1 MNKRITMI
9 LATLTSVLLAGSIAW
24 AASPGP
30 TIDLDSGTV
39 ISAGDAGEVVL
50 SVGAEL
56 DVLDVRTAAGW
67 TPEIEIPSGRE
78 VEVDFRSGDR
88 RIQFNAELEDGEV
101 RVRLRDRLGESE
113 TETASRLGSTSTTTS
128 TTTSTMLGSTSAGV
142 SQSTSGVESEVSAG
156 DAGSVVLV
164 VGSQLE
170 IARLIPSPGWV
181 AEIEVPSGREVEV
194 DFRSGDRRIQF
205 NAELEDGEVRVRL
218 RDGSGES
225 ESRTTSST
233 DDSSVDHTTTTID
246 DSSVDHTTT
255 TIDDSSVDDSTTTT
269 EASSDV
275 DTSGAETYSVP
286 GVATVGVS
294 WSAGRL
300 TLASY
305 VVMPGWHAEIQEQ
318 SPQRIRIDFDN
329 GSLDARFEARL
340 DDNEVRVEIRAD

>member
-1 MNKRITMI
+1 M
-9 LATLTSVLLAGSIAW
+9 
-24 AASPGP
+24 
-30 TIDLDSGTV
+30 
-39 ISAGDAGEVVL
+39 
-50 SVGAEL
+50 
-56 DVLDVRTAAGW
+56 
-67 TPEIEIPSGRE
+67 
-78 VEVDFRSGDR
+78 
-88 RIQFNAELEDGEV
+88 
-101 RVRLRDRLGESE
+101 
-113 TETASRLGSTSTTTS
+113 
-128 TTTSTMLGSTSAGV
+128 
-142 SQSTSGVESEVSAG
+142 SAG

-170 IARLIPSPGWV
+170 IARLIPSPGWG

-246 DSSVDHTTT
+246 DS
-255 TIDDSSVDDSTTTT
+255 TTTT
-269 EASSDV
+269 EASSAA
-275 DTSGAETYSVP
+275 DTSGSETYSVP

-318 SPQRIRIDFDN
+318 SPQRIRIEFDN

-340 DDNEVRVEIRAD
+340 DGNEVRVEIRAD